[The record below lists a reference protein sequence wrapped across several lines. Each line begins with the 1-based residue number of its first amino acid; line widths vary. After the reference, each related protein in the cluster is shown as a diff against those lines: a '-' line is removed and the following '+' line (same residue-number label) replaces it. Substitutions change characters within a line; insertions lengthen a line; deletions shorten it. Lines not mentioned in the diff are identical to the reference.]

1 MIPKQPPSAAPL
13 PQPLS
18 LSLSSP
24 VSLQLAPDTNIKV
37 TVATPDKPPFK
48 LNWQLAMLIWI
59 FFAGLYLWF
68 LLYRMHVL
76 ERSHTKPIS
85 LAGTPLTVRMV
96 HPARVAYGDES
107 EMDVVITN
115 QGNDSFTGQVIIA
128 LEAAHPLPN
137 ETSAVKLETLGH
149 HESKTHRLKFELE
162 PKACQLC
169 GGIARTSLQAYA
181 DKRPLPTITAA
192 DVPIARLPYARSM
205 LLWLRSS
212 TLTLAAIVA
221 IAALLWEVARKTIFK
236 WEAK

>member
-1 MIPKQPPSAAPL
+1 MIQKQQPSAAPL

-24 VSLQLAPDTNIKV
+24 LNIQFAPDTNVKV

-48 LNWQLAMLIWI
+48 INWQLAMLIWV
-59 FFAGLYLWF
+59 FFVGLYIWF
-68 LLYRMHVL
+68 MLYRMHVL
-76 ERSHTKPIS
+76 ERTHSKPIS
-85 LAGTPLTVRMV
+85 LAGSPLTVRMV
-96 HPARVAYGDES
+96 HPARVAYGDEV
-107 EMDVVITN
+107 EMDVIITN

-137 ETSAVKLETLGH
+137 ETSAIKLEALGH
-149 HESKTHRLKFELE
+149 QESKTHRLKFELE
-162 PKACQLC
+162 PKACQFC
-169 GGIARTSLQAYA
+169 GGIARTSLQVYA
-181 DKRPLPTITAA
+181 DKRQMSAITAA
-192 DVPIARLPYARSM
+192 EIPIARLPYARSM

-221 IAALLWEVARKTIFK
+221 VAALLWEMVRKLVFK